1 MTRQLFDPSSIEDRD
16 DVSIPKYTL
25 DMLKFGNIKPYTGN
39 EKGDRCLSNFLSEL
53 EAIIRSSVPISM
65 KSDPSRYDKLRAQI
79 LQFYLKEEAFRF
91 FCTLGLVVQNSFL
104 QTKAALKRRFEE
116 RINPRILL
124 SKLRN
129 LKQGKLQSV
138 EEIKCEVVELVQKY
152 MELEPRV
159 ANDSPSNRAV
169 IENYLLC
176 ENFLEALDDDI
187 HDEII
192 SRYRDD
198 GDFSDLVERALW
210 VENFFLRCRGSRTL
224 SRANQTQL
232 NLVTQAEMATSEIF
246 HDQDNTSV
254 SEFNSHQLSNP
265 SAPHSVIADNSS
277 SNSSL
282 GLKTSFFLKKEIS
295 LPSISTRA
303 RFIKLPLETWS
314 AWRGKTIKI
323 TPSQGTIRG
332 KIFVV
337 PQSVTVNKRSIP
349 IVFKNLSKCDSKMP
363 KDLELGFIE
372 ECDEEV
378 ITEHEAAC
386 APLPTSNSL
395 NAPAP
400 ENLRTPKYDPYTQN
414 FSYHC
419 GCMTCASCIAQINP
433 YDYLLASKNHTT
445 SAFNTTI
452 CDTNY
457 SILSSVG
464 YY

>member
-1 MTRQLFDPSSIEDRD
+1 MTRQLFDPRSIEDRD

-53 EAIIRSSVPISM
+53 EAIIRSSVPISI

-79 LQFYLKEEAFRF
+79 LLFYLKEEAFRF
-91 FCTLGLVVQNSFL
+91 YCTLGLVVQNSFL

-198 GDFSDLVERALW
+198 GEFSDLVERALW

-232 NLVTQAEMATSEIF
+232 NLVTPSEKATSEII
-246 HDQDNTSV
+246 HDQHNASV
-254 SEFNSHQLSNP
+254 SEFNSHQFSNP
-265 SAPHSVIADNSS
+265 SAPNSVIADNSS
-277 SNSSL
+277 NSSY
-282 GLKTSFFLKKEIS
+282 GLKSSLFLMQEIT
-295 LPSISTRA
+295 LPSVSTRV
-303 RFIKLPLETWS
+303 RFIKLPREIWN

-323 TPSQGTIRG
+323 TPSQETIRSDV
-332 KIFVV
+332 FVV
-337 PQSVTVNKRSIP
+337 PQIVTVNKRSLP
-349 IVFKNLSKCDSKMP
+349 IVFKNLSNFESKMP
-363 KDLELGFIE
+363 KNIELGFIE
-372 ECDEEV
+372 ERDEEV
-378 ITEHEAAC
+378 VTELEVGRT
-386 APLPTSNSL
+386 PVPTSDNL
-395 NAPAP
+395 RAPAP
-400 ENLRTPKYDPYTQN
+400 ENMKTHEYDFDALN
-414 FSYHC
+414 FSNHC
-419 GCMTCASCIAQINP
+419 GYMTSASWAAQINP
-433 YDYLLASKNHTT
+433 YDYLVASKNHTT
-445 SAFNTTI
+445 GAFNPTI
-452 CDTNY
+452 WDTNH